1 MQDDYVIGLDIG
13 TTSTIAALVAV
24 PARVTATASRPVTLS
39 SPHYGWAEEDPEE
52 WWANACEVLAEVMQA
67 LPEGARLRG
76 ICVTGMLPA
85 VVLLDADGQLLRPS
99 IQQSDGRCGAE
110 VRALAAE
117 VPEADFLA
125 RTGNGINQQ
134 LVAAKLRWIE
144 THEPEVFAR
153 IATVFGSYD
162 FINLRLTGHR
172 GVEHNWALE
181 AGFIDLADH
190 TIAGDL
196 VALAHLPPGAIP
208 PKHASH
214 DIIGAVTAGAA
225 AATGLPEGLPVFGGA
240 ADHIASAL
248 AAGLTAPG
256 DVLLKFGGAGDIIVI
271 SDAVRADPRLFLD
284 YHLVPGLYAPNGCM
298 AATGS
303 ALNWF
308 SGLLIPEPGPEPDA
322 EKPHRTLD
330 RLAGAV
336 PPGSDG
342 LLCLPYLL
350 GEKTPI
356 HDPLARGT
364 FTGLG
369 LNHTRGHLWR
379 ALLESVAY
387 AFRHHLEVLEE
398 IGHHPRR
405 LFASDGGSAS
415 RVWMQIMADVAG
427 RPVQVLGNAHG
438 SCAGAAW
445 VAAVAAGTADWA
457 EITTLVAYG
466 ELFEPDPVAK
476 AVHDAGYRDFRA
488 LYEALK
494 PFFHREASPA

>member
-1 MQDDYVIGLDIG
+1 
-13 TTSTIAALVAV
+13 
-24 PARVTATASRPVTLS
+24 
-39 SPHYGWAEEDPEE
+39 
-52 WWANACEVLAEVMQA
+52 VLAEVMQA

-99 IQQSDGRCGAE
+99 IQQSDGRVAVEVEELRAE
-110 VRALAAE
+110 VDEAA
-117 VPEADFLA
+117 FLH

-134 LVAAKLRWIE
+134 LVAAKLRWIAK
-144 THEPEVFAR
+144 HEPDVFAR
-153 IATVFGSYD
+153 IDKVCGSYD
-162 FINLRLTGHR
+162 YIAMRLTGGLR
-172 GVEHNWALE
+172 VEQNWALE
-181 AGFIDLADH
+181 AGFTDLSRRTIDP
-190 TIAGDL
+190 DL
-196 VALAHLPPGAIP
+196 VALAGLP
-208 PKHASH
+208 
-214 DIIGAVTAGAA
+214 AGALPEIAVSHEVIGHVTPQA
-225 AATGLPEGLPVFGGA
+225 AAETGLPEGLPVMGGA

-248 AAGLTAPG
+248 AAGIAQAG
-256 DVLLKFGGAGDIIVI
+256 DVLLKFGGAGDVVVATDTARP
-271 SDAVRADPRLFLD
+271 DARLYMD

-298 AATGS
+298 AASGA
-303 ALNWF
+303 ALNWLAAMLD
-308 SGLLIPEPGPEPDA
+308 GQDGPHPRLDA
-322 EKPHRTLD
+322 LAATVP
-330 RLAGAV
+330 AGA
-336 PPGSDG
+336 DG
-342 LLCLPYLL
+342 VLCLPYFL

-494 PFFHREASPA
+494 PFFHREASTA